1 MTEIVPTIEEN
12 MVEKVLTDQ
21 QVRQEIVSQSHY
33 WFFHTYLSLFCFS

>member
-21 QVRQEIVSQSHY
+21 QVRQEVTSQSHY
-33 WFFHTYLSLFCFS
+33 